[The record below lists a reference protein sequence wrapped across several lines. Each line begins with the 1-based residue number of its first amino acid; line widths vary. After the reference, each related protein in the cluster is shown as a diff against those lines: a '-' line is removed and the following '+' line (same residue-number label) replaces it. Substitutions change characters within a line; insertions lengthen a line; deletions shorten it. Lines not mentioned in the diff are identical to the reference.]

1 MATWRKVIVSGSNA
15 ELNQI
20 SASGNIVPVTD
31 NTQTLGTAAKPFGD
45 LFLGSG
51 GVINLH
57 NCDVTLTHTSN
68 LVTITG
74 GSTRVD
80 KLEIDSA
87 NDHIDVSTDMVIT
100 SAQDITLTPGGA
112 NVKPGSDSAID
123 LGVSGTAFRT
133 LFVDSIEMNGQGNLI
148 DVVNI
153 TGSGHVSMSNTS
165 TGSFGRLEIAGDA
178 TINGN
183 LTFGDADT
191 DSVSFGAEI
200 DSNLIPNID
209 DTYDLGSSAKAWQ
222 DLFLEGDITLTDAGT
237 VKTAA
242 GALTID
248 GAGGVNIQEGSATV
262 ISIDDSQNLVL
273 NNISGKT
280 VTIGHTTSETTVSD
294 NLTVTGNASIGGNA
308 TITGNLDVN
317 GTLTTIDTTNL
328 AIKDQLVIIASGSQ
342 SSNVDGGILVQS
354 GSVANSGSAFYHD
367 TDSERWAVAK
377 QIAASAVAIT
387 PDQFMV
393 TVTLNS
399 SAPSDSD
406 GQYGVGEMWV
416 ETDTQDIFI
425 RTN

>member
-51 GVINLH
+51 GVINL
-57 NCDVTLTHTSN
+57 NNGDVTLTHASN
-68 LVTITG
+68 LLTITG

-100 SAQDITLTPGGA
+100 AAQDITLTPGGA
-112 NVKPGSDSAID
+112 NVKPGSDSSID

-133 LFVDSIEMNGQGNLI
+133 LFVDSINMNGQGNLI

-153 TGSGHVSMSNTS
+153 TGSGHVSMSATS

-183 LTFGDADT
+183 LTFGDANT

-209 DTYDLGSSAKAWQ
+209 DTYDLGSSDKAWQ

-248 GAGGVNIQEGSATV
+248 GAAGVNIQEGSATV

-280 VTIGHTTSETTVSD
+280 VTIGHSTSETTVGD

-328 AIKDQLVIIASGSQ
+328 AIKDQLVIIASGSD
-342 SSNVDGGILVQS
+342 SANVDGGLLVQS

-377 QIAASAVAIT
+377 QIAASALAIT

-393 TVTLNS
+393 TVTLNT
-399 SAPSDSD
+399 SAPTDSD

>member
-1 MATWRKVIVSGSNA
+1 M
-15 ELNQI
+15 
-20 SASGNIVPVTD
+20 
-31 NTQTLGTAAKPFGD
+31 
-45 LFLGSG
+45 
-51 GVINLH
+51 
-57 NCDVTLTHTSN
+57 
-68 LVTITG
+68 
-74 GSTRVD
+74 
-80 KLEIDSA
+80 
-87 NDHIDVSTDMVIT
+87 
-100 SAQDITLTPGGA
+100 
-112 NVKPGSDSAID
+112 
-123 LGVSGTAFRT
+123 
-133 LFVDSIEMNGQGNLI
+133 
-148 DVVNI
+148 
-153 TGSGHVSMSNTS
+153 
-165 TGSFGRLEIAGDA
+165 
-178 TINGN
+178 
-183 LTFGDADT
+183 
-191 DSVSFGAEI
+191 
-200 DSNLIPNID
+200 
-209 DTYDLGSSAKAWQ
+209 
-222 DLFLEGDITLTDAGT
+222 
-237 VKTAA
+237 
-242 GALTID
+242 TID

-377 QIAASAVAIT
+377 QIAASALAIT